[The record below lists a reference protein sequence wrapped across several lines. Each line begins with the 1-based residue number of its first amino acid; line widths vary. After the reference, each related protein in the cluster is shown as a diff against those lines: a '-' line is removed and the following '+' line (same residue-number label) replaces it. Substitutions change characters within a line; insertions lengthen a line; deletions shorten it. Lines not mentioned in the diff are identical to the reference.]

1 MTGIG
6 RSGKSRIGDAGAG
19 SSSSRSQSGLA
30 SGEGSQGFGSVLERM
45 RSEGGKGSP
54 SAGAARG
61 AHDDLGG
68 KSSGPSVPPHRIPAA
83 APRAAA
89 GPRAAGSRRRS
100 VSSTSDGEALA
111 PVASQ
116 PSTSGVTVPSSSSGE
131 VINETKRRMC
141 SLIDEI
147 QVLEEKSLHSGKPME
162 GFRDEL
168 DQLANAGAELLECY
182 ASLPKDEARSTLS
195 DDDVRHYRADVIH
208 RADSANELAH
218 TIFKKEEQNRK
229 RMEDILHNLVKS
241 NATLDQLSRSAPSM
255 AKYPVACVER
265 WDKKV
270 QRHELM
276 RAVCV
281 ATADLPSSTAEMR
294 REEEAALR
302 LHSGWVVNSKIMQLQ
317 SRINLAQVNMAPQAI
332 MLEAPI
338 RELLIGDNGQT
349 RLLGNFIG
357 EVFPAFVSTAEA
369 VLRKEG
375 RPLDAEH
382 CAVLE
387 GVVERLADFASA
399 SHSVV
404 DRLRDHQAGAG
415 LPLELLTRIVDDAW
429 IASDEVTDLLALQ
442 PKPPAPDLTAD
453 AAAAMPTG
461 TAGKTMVAESTTAP
475 RKKGKDKSKQA
486 AGAGSSAAGRP
497 EPQVAAAV
505 SDPAPAAKVLVRTD
519 LGTKKLVSAEEAQ
532 NSASSAAARLA
543 ILQNPTTGENTK
555 SLVARSTEL
564 LKFDLPAQQSLISR
578 ARSGK
583 PEDVEHAVGLVVQRL
598 QTQAVEMEPCLPAL
612 EASRLSK
619 EGKMDDVHRLTVQ
632 FRDMLANVR
641 GLAKAWD
648 EQKPDMIM
656 DCMKRYPF
664 PSQNHLEQLRSAREL
679 TPADPPCALNPE
691 PSNLF
696 EIRLQPKALSNRTLP
711 SPMWV
716 HIHTTRKIYAKQL
729 ATLDS
734 AEFAAC
740 HVKSS
745 EQRGHNRQWQ
755 TSRAKKGYDN
765 AIHRGKLTPAFCK
778 SLLSDRADMRNGPA

>member
-1 MTGIG
+1 M
-6 RSGKSRIGDAGAG
+6 
-19 SSSSRSQSGLA
+19 
-30 SGEGSQGFGSVLERM
+30 
-45 RSEGGKGSP
+45 
-54 SAGAARG
+54 
-61 AHDDLGG
+61 
-68 KSSGPSVPPHRIPAA
+68 
-83 APRAAA
+83 
-89 GPRAAGSRRRS
+89 
-100 VSSTSDGEALA
+100 
-111 PVASQ
+111 
-116 PSTSGVTVPSSSSGE
+116 
-131 VINETKRRMC
+131 
-141 SLIDEI
+141 
-147 QVLEEKSLHSGKPME
+147 
-162 GFRDEL
+162 
-168 DQLANAGAELLECY
+168 
-182 ASLPKDEARSTLS
+182 
-195 DDDVRHYRADVIH
+195 
-208 RADSANELAH
+208 
-218 TIFKKEEQNRK
+218 
-229 RMEDILHNLVKS
+229 
-241 NATLDQLSRSAPSM
+241 
-255 AKYPVACVER
+255 
-265 WDKKV
+265 
-270 QRHELM
+270 
-276 RAVCV
+276 
-281 ATADLPSSTAEMR
+281 
-294 REEEAALR
+294 
-302 LHSGWVVNSKIMQLQ
+302 
-317 SRINLAQVNMAPQAI
+317 
-332 MLEAPI
+332 
-338 RELLIGDNGQT
+338 
-349 RLLGNFIG
+349 
-357 EVFPAFVSTAEA
+357 
-369 VLRKEG
+369 
-375 RPLDAEH
+375 
-382 CAVLE
+382 
-387 GVVERLADFASA
+387 
-399 SHSVV
+399 
-404 DRLRDHQAGAG
+404 
-415 LPLELLTRIVDDAW
+415 
-429 IASDEVTDLLALQ
+429 
-442 PKPPAPDLTAD
+442 
-453 AAAAMPTG
+453 
-461 TAGKTMVAESTTAP
+461 
-475 RKKGKDKSKQA
+475 
-486 AGAGSSAAGRP
+486 
-497 EPQVAAAV
+497 
-505 SDPAPAAKVLVRTD
+505 LVRTD